1 MRMRRRRSIFAVF
14 FSAVLLLGLM
24 VFQAEARVKFGVKG
38 GLVLANIKSVPE
50 TFQGYSWETKRGL
63 VGGVSLELGLLGGF
77 SLQPE
82 VLYVQKGT
90 QFDFEMEGITGK
102 FETRVD
108 TIEIPLLLKFNLISG
123 GPTIPSFYAGPFVG
137 FISKAEN
144 LIKIEGY
151 PTERED
157 IKDNLTSTEYGLTF
171 GAGLVQSLG
180 LVKITLDARY
190 DLGLSNVIKEV
201 ENGPESVKTRAW
213 LFMVGVCF

>member
-1 MRMRRRRSIFAVF
+1 MRRKRSGLGVF
-14 FSAVLLLGLM
+14 LSAALLLGLM
-24 VFQAEARVKFGVKG
+24 VFQAEAGLKFGVKG
-38 GLVLANIKSVPE
+38 GLALANIKSVPE
-50 TFQGYSWETKRGL
+50 TFEGFSWETKRGL

-90 QFDFEMEGITGK
+90 QFDFGINGFSGK
-102 FETRVD
+102 FETRVE
-108 TIEIPLLLKFNLISG
+108 TIEVPLLLKYKLISG

-137 FISKAEN
+137 FITKAEN
-144 LIKIEGY
+144 LIKAEGY

-157 IKDNLTSTEYGLTF
+157 IKDDLTSTEYGLAF
-171 GAGLVQSLG
+171 GAGLIQSLG

-190 DLGLSNVIKEV
+190 DLGLSNVIKVV
-201 ENGPESVKTRAW
+201 ENGPESVKTRTW

>member
-1 MRMRRRRSIFAVF
+1 MRRRLKGLVF
-14 FSAVLLLGLM
+14 FCSAALLLGLM
-24 VFQAEARVKFGVKG
+24 VSQAEAGVKFGVKG
-38 GLVLANIKSVPE
+38 GLALANIKSVPE
-50 TFQGYSWETKRGL
+50 TFEGYSWETKRGL
-63 VGGVSLELGLLGGF
+63 VGGVSLELGLIGGF

-90 QFDFEMEGITGK
+90 QFDFDIGGISGK
-102 FETRVD
+102 LETRVD

-137 FISKAEN
+137 FITKAEN
-144 LIKIEGY
+144 LIKLEGY

-201 ENGPESVKTRAW
+201 ENGPESVKTRTW
-213 LFMVGVCF
+213 LFMVGLSF